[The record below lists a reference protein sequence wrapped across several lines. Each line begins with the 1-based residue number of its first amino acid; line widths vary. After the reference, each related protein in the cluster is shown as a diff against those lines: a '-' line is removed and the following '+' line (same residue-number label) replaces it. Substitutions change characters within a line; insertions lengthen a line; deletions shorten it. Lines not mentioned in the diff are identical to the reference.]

1 MRCRAGFVTLVN
13 NVPQSPK
20 KDRLI
25 KLNAI
30 AIQQMKL
37 LTDDHNVRKLEE
49 GNNGS

>member
-1 MRCRAGFVTLVN
+1 MKVSIDAIEHDDVGCDD
-13 NVPQSPK
+13 Q

-37 LTDDHNVRKLEE
+37 LTDDHGVRKLEE
-49 GNNGS
+49 GK